1 MALNRTLNSCR
12 SLLYQTSTR
21 KRDNVL
27 RLKDLN
33 KQFHHL
39 VANSTNTNFITRI
52 ECLSL
57 NFQRFQHDRNALE
70 ETTIKPLRH
79 FQTAS
84 NPHFTVLSGETPEVT
99 KMQLQYTCKVCNTR
113 NSKIISKLSYTKG
126 VVIVKCDGCGNNHL
140 IADNLGW
147 WPDLQ
152 AKGIKNIEDL
162 MQAKGEKV
170 TRIKVPQTGESFEN
184 IEILPSEEIPN
195 SLPST

>member
-1 MALNRTLNSCR
+1 MPHRCFRAT
-12 SLLYQTSTR
+12 
-21 KRDNVL
+21 
-27 RLKDLN
+27 
-33 KQFHHL
+33 
-39 VANSTNTNFITRI
+39 
-52 ECLSL
+52 
-57 NFQRFQHDRNALE
+57 
-70 ETTIKPLRH
+70 H
-79 FQTAS
+79 FQSTALS
-84 NPHFTVLSGETPEVT
+84 NEKPEIT
-99 KMQLQYTCKVCNTR
+99 KMQLHYTCKVCNTR
-113 NSKIISKLSYTKG
+113 NAKIISKLSYTKG

-195 SLPST
+195 SFPTT